1 MSKPGIWPNQVAL
14 RSEVELRDK
23 VKLQNKIAFCVL
35 QLQQERSR
43 RRQLGQLLHHNIKRR
58 LPATAL
64 ALALAVP
71 CYFYLHNWLNR
82 QPTAAA
88 PQHHQQTTPARRWH
102 IQSFFTLLV
111 SIHSIWQTTKQLV
124 HSNCR
129 PSGRQNSASNIKKS
143 A

>member
-1 MSKPGIWPNQVAL
+1 MSDSDRWQQKTV
-14 RSEVELRDK
+14 LRDK
-23 VKLQNKIAFCVL
+23 VALQNKIAFCVL

-43 RRQLGQLLHHNIKRR
+43 RRQLGQLLHHNIRRR

-71 CYFYLHNWLNR
+71 CYLYLHYWLNK

-88 PQHHQQTTPARRWH
+88 PQRRQQKTSAMRRH
-102 IQSFFTLLV
+102 IQAFFTLLV
-111 SIHSIWQTTKQLV
+111 SIHSIWQTIKQLV
-124 HSNCR
+124 RSNSQ
-129 PSGRQNSASNIKKS
+129 PSGRQNSANNIKKS